1 MLGTISQEA
10 VAVRHYYIA
19 ERTIFSFVTT
29 TEYTDLTS
37 HPFSL
42 GYQEEVFIK
51 IINSI
56 TQLSFLILSIKN
68 QCIDNH
74 NLLKTKIQNHGLS
87 VPNQIK

>member
-29 TEYTDLTS
+29 EYTDLTS
-37 HPFSL
+37 YPFSL
-42 GYQEEVFIK
+42 GCQGEIFINK

-56 TQLSFLILSIKN
+56 TQLFFLILSIKN